1 MQNARN
7 LPAAFRARC
16 LHAGR
21 GASTHKVP
29 RRLSVPCSPFA
40 ILCRPSPTSSDR
52 KTCPC
57 SATWRLLPDDVPWAH
72 PDTSRAY
79 RCGGLKRRC
88 AASVYDSR
96 SCEEDALS
104 SAATPPPEA
113 DAVDASLWS
122 PCKRACVPSVR
133 RVRIS
138 STSGVRYIKD
148 LKRLAEDEC
157 NVATG
162 NKVREEDPEDAGEP
176 DEADGVETTKFI
188 DGPSPEAV
196 VVDQLV
202 QAVTSTCDTT
212 SVCPILKTMVQTGA
226 QELLQRVQERLQN
239 MDQRIQDRGKV
250 SMLPSGSVLGPDT
263 SGLLWFLRESA
274 GRSTS
279 LISAFHN
286 SAASVYDDI
295 DAKLELSPDQR
306 NTAAAI
312 LALSRQQG
320 QGLNNM

>member
-1 MQNARN
+1 
-7 LPAAFRARC
+7 
-16 LHAGR
+16 
-21 GASTHKVP
+21 
-29 RRLSVPCSPFA
+29 
-40 ILCRPSPTSSDR
+40 
-52 KTCPC
+52 
-57 SATWRLLPDDVPWAH
+57 
-72 PDTSRAY
+72 
-79 RCGGLKRRC
+79 
-88 AASVYDSR
+88 
-96 SCEEDALS
+96 
-104 SAATPPPEA
+104 
-113 DAVDASLWS
+113 
-122 PCKRACVPSVR
+122 
-133 RVRIS
+133 
-138 STSGVRYIKD
+138 
-148 LKRLAEDEC
+148 
-157 NVATG
+157 
-162 NKVREEDPEDAGEP
+162 
-176 DEADGVETTKFI
+176 
-188 DGPSPEAV
+188 
-196 VVDQLV
+196 
-202 QAVTSTCDTT
+202 
-212 SVCPILKTMVQTGA
+212 MVQTGA